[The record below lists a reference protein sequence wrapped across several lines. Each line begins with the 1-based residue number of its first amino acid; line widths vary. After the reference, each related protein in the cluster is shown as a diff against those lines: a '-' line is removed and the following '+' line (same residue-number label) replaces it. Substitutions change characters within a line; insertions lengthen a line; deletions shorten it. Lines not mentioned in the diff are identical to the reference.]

1 MQGTDKSF
9 RMFLMVIHEF
19 QKTQW
24 KDDRNWGEV
33 GERTEL
39 ETGNDL
45 QKLRCGM
52 RVIGSDA

>member
-1 MQGTDKSF
+1 
-9 RMFLMVIHEF
+9 MFLMVIHEF

>member
-1 MQGTDKSF
+1 
-9 RMFLMVIHEF
+9 MFLVIIHEF

-24 KDDRNWGEV
+24 KDDRNWEEV

-45 QKLRCGM
+45 RKLRSGM